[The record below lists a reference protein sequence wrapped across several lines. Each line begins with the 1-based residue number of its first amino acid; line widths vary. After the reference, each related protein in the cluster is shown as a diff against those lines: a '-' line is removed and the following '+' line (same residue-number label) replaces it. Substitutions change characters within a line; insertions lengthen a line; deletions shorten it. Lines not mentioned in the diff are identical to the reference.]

1 MDMWRNLPGVY
12 GRWDRRGNEAAVGVT
27 RSEEG
32 RAQASSKAS
41 SPAMKTRTIGASSLN
56 PLPRKFRSVPER
68 DLWLGI
74 SRRVAGAD
82 ARRSRWEGD

>member
-1 MDMWRNLPGVY
+1 MGAGIGAATRRRLVLRVVRRVEHKPQAGVSY
-12 GRWDRRGNEAAVGVT
+12 EN
-27 RSEEG
+27 
-32 RAQASSKAS
+32 QN
-41 SPAMKTRTIGASSLN
+41 TIGASSLN
-56 PLPRKFRSVPER
+56 PLPHKFRSVPER